1 MNSSFLHL
9 LTLFVYAT
17 FLTLF
22 HDRISALAAGPDL
35 RFEGPDRSDYPN
47 DRDIQRAFVGVGLS
61 KTVVFADLGSNH
73 ATEAQKFAARFGAT
87 WILDAFRSPDGRP
100 FVFAN
105 GRSAR
110 WYSDFIE
117 RVTRVWLRAASGTV
131 WLVTDFPD
139 GPRVVPACN
148 LWWSV
153 ELPLLKLNEE
163 VRIIMRVN
171 RKNFWQINI
180 YLNKNDDDPFRP
192 KDGDGGT
199 PRLPGGSPG
208 GRPGGIVGDDFGLG
222 FAIGIGIGAGA
233 GIGFIGGSLGA
244 GGGLGV
250 DPGAGPVLP
259 SLGPDGSKDETDNQD
274 GVKTDVLGNV
284 IGFVPSLNPPAVTDD
299 QQAMVNIDG
308 ALDAPG
314 IFKRQGNPVCYDWS
328 DAGDF
333 PTFPGD
339 PRLTTYSVGIS
350 DSVGVPDP
358 QYYDMAKGG
367 MALIQVTQHAKIFP
381 LLQLSDDYKLDIRI
395 VNPANNDQLLGS
407 VVGADAPQG
416 QPIKVLSQLPYA
428 LFAWTGATDDE
439 PLHFRYGEF
448 GQEWDSNDNSPEH
461 QCDFKAWTADDR
473 KGTCQFKY
481 G

>member
-1 MNSSFLHL
+1 MRCFNVLINSSFLRL
-9 LTLFVYAT
+9 LPLFVHAT

-47 DRDIQRAFVGVGLS
+47 DQDIRRAFLGVERG
-61 KTVVFADLGSNH
+61 KTVVFADLGSND
-73 ATEAQKFAARFGAT
+73 ATEVQQFAARFGTT
-87 WILDAFRSPDGRP
+87 WILDAFRSSDGRP
-100 FVFAN
+100 YVFAN

-110 WYSDFIE
+110 WYDDFVE
-117 RVTRVWLRAASGTV
+117 RLTRVWLGAASGTV
-131 WLVTDFPD
+131 WLVTNFPD

-153 ELPLLKLNEE
+153 ELPLLKLNDN
-163 VRIIMRVN
+163 VRIIIRVN
-171 RKNFWQINI
+171 RYNFWKINV
-180 YLNKNDDDPFRP
+180 YLNKRDDDPFDP
-192 KDGDGGT
+192 PDDGT
-199 PRLPGGSPG
+199 PRLPGGIG
-208 GRPGGIVGDDFGLG
+208 GSALGIGLG
-222 FAIGIGIGAGA
+222 VGLGVGIGAGT
-233 GIGFIGGSLGA
+233 GLMGGVLGA

-250 DPGAGPVLP
+250 DPGADPGQALP
-259 SLGPDGSKDETDNQD
+259 SSGLDGSKYETDNQH
-274 GVKTDVLGNV
+274 GVETDVLGNS

-299 QQAMVNIDG
+299 QQAMANIDGALDDG

-328 DAGDF
+328 DEADF

-350 DSVGVPDP
+350 DP
-358 QYYDMAKGG
+358 QYYDMAQGG
-367 MALIQVTQHAKIFP
+367 IALIQVTQYAKIFP
-381 LLQLSDDYKLDIRI
+381 LLQLSDDYKLDILI
-395 VNPANNDQLLGS
+395 VNPAHQNQLLGS
-407 VVGADAPQG
+407 VIAANAPQG
-416 QPIKVLSQLPYA
+416 QPIKVLSLLPYA

-448 GQEWDSNDNSPEH
+448 GQEWDSNDKSDEH
-461 QCDFKAWTADDR
+461 KCQFEAWTADKR